1 MLDHD
6 NHLSDQEFL
15 LAADGEL
22 PQRRASEA
30 RAHLASCWSCRA
42 RMGEL
47 EGTIADFVRAH
58 HHSLDPKLPSA
69 AGPRALLKARLAQI
83 SAESQPSFW
92 QRLPRF
98 AFSGLT
104 LAYVSAV
111 LTLAAAG
118 AWTYN
123 RYLAPDFASVAARID
138 PVAIPKPQ
146 LTPGAIRLVTTNEV
160 CKSQSDED
168 DSAIPVPV
176 QQKVF
181 QEYGIPN
188 ARPADYEV
196 DYLITPELGGAT
208 DIRNLWP
215 EPHSATAWNSYVKD
229 DLENRLHQ
237 LVCDGQ
243 VTLPVAQ
250 HDIATNWISAY
261 KKYFHTDRPV
271 TRRTQL
277 TSDHNSHTRG

>member
-1 MLDHD
+1 M
-6 NHLSDQEFL
+6 
-15 LAADGEL
+15 
-22 PQRRASEA
+22 
-30 RAHLASCWSCRA
+30 
-42 RMGEL
+42 
-47 EGTIADFVRAH
+47 
-58 HHSLDPKLPSA
+58 
-69 AGPRALLKARLAQI
+69 LKARLAQAT
-83 SAESQPSFW
+83 AESRPSFW

-98 AFSGLT
+98 AVSGFDTGVRLRD
-104 LAYVSAV
+104 SRCCCAV
-111 LTLAAAG
+111 GLDIQPLP
-118 AWTYN
+118 
-123 RYLAPDFASVAARID
+123 RARSPRRIAQVE
-138 PVAIPKPQ
+138 PVAIPKPE
-146 LTPGAIRLVTTNEV
+146 LTPGAVRLVTARTRFAK
-160 CKSQSDED
+160 CSLMTTMGS
-168 DSAIPVPV
+168 IPVPV

-215 EPHSATAWNSYVKD
+215 EPHSSTAWNSYVKD

-243 VTLPVAQ
+243 VALPVAQ

-277 TSDHNSHTRG
+277 TARQHPNPRLACRFISASLTKIVGQRTRAASSEARIRSS

>member
-6 NHLSDQEFL
+6 NHLSDQELL

-22 PQRRASEA
+22 PQRRAAAA
-30 RAHLASCWSCRA
+30 RTHLASCWSCRT

-47 EGTIADFVRAH
+47 ESTIAEFVRAH
-58 HHSLDPKLPSA
+58 HHSLDPQLPSV

-83 SAESQPSFW
+83 AAESQPRFW
-92 QRLPRF
+92 ERLPRF
-98 AFSGLT
+98 AVSGLT
-104 LAYVSAV
+104 LAYVSAI
-111 LTLAAAG
+111 LALAAAG

-123 RYLAPDFASVAARID
+123 HYLAPDSASVAARVEPD
-138 PVAIPKPQ
+138 AIPKPQ

-160 CKSQSDED
+160 CKSQSDD
-168 DSAIPVPV
+168 DDGSIPVPV

-196 DYLITPELGGAT
+196 DYLITPELGGAS

-277 TSDHNSHTRG
+277 TFDRNTRTRG

>member
-1 MLDHD
+1 MLDQD
-6 NHLSDQEFL
+6 NHLSDQELL

-22 PQRRASEA
+22 PQRSASEA
-30 RAHLASCWSCRA
+30 RAHLASCWSCRT

-58 HHSLDPKLPSA
+58 HHSLDPQLPLA
-69 AGPRALLKARLAQI
+69 AGPRALLKARLAQV
-83 SAESQPSFW
+83 SAESRSSFW

-98 AFSGLT
+98 AVSGPA
-104 LAYVSAV
+104 LAYVCAI
-111 LTLAAAG
+111 LALAAAG
-118 AWTYN
+118 TWTYDQ
-123 RYLAPDFASVAARID
+123 YLAPDSATAVARVEPD
-138 PVAIPKPQ
+138 AIPKPQ
-146 LTPGAIRLVTTNEV
+146 LTPGAIRLVSTNEV
-160 CKSQSDED
+160 CKAQSDD
-168 DSAIPVPV
+168 DDGAIPVPV

-215 EPHSATAWNSYVKD
+215 EPHSATTWNSYVKD

-271 TRRTQL
+271 TGRTQL
-277 TSDHNSHTRG
+277 TSDHNNHTRG

>member
-1 MLDHD
+1 MLNQD
-6 NHLSDQEFL
+6 NHLSDQELL

-22 PQRRASEA
+22 PQRRATEA
-30 RAHLASCWSCRA
+30 REHLASCWNCRT

-58 HHSLDPKLPSA
+58 HHSLDPQLPSA
-69 AGPRALLKARLAQI
+69 AGPRALLKARLAQV
-83 SAESQPSFW
+83 SAESRPSFW

-98 AFSGLT
+98 AVSGLT

-111 LTLAAAG
+111 LLLAGGG

-123 RYLAPDFASVAARID
+123 HYLAPDSATAVARVEPD
-138 PVAIPKPQ
+138 AIPKPQ
-146 LTPGAIRLVTTNEV
+146 LTPGAIRLVTANEV
-160 CKSQSDED
+160 CKAQSDD
-168 DSAIPVPV
+168 DDGSIPVPV

-277 TSDHNSHTRG
+277 TSDHNNHTRG